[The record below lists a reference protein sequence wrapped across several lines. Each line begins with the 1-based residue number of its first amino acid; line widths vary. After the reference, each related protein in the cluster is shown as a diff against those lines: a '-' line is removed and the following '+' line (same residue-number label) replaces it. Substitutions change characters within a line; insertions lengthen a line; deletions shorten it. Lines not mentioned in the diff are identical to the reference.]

1 MRVVAKPEGEG
12 IDINICREAKTK
24 RETRKRDLN
33 GLKRNI
39 MGTSKGNKSR
49 NIH

>member
-12 IDINICREAKTK
+12 INKNICREAKTK